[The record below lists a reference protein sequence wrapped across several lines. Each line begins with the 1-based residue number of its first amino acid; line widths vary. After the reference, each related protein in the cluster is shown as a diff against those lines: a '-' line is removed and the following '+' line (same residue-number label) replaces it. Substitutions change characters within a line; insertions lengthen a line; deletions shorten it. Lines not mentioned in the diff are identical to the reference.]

1 MSLVKIQG
9 NASGTGEFTIAA
21 PNSNTNR
28 TLTLPDSSGTL
39 ALAGSSLTGVTDS
52 ASPFETAL
60 GEGAGGSSTGVN
72 NTFIG
77 FEAGNDNTT
86 GQDNTVVG
94 YQALDA
100 NTTGVRNT
108 AVGRSALGASTTTN
122 DNAALGFFALL
133 NNTASNNT
141 AIGSYSMRLN
151 TTGANNT
158 AVGEESLYTNTTGAS
173 NTAVGYQAAYLTTT
187 AVNSVAIG
195 YQALYNQTTA
205 GNLGWNVGVGL
216 GALSG
221 TTTGYY
227 NIGLGGNAGNTL
239 TTGNSNVFIGTFAA
253 ASAVGVSNEAVL
265 GGLTGKGANTFY
277 VMGSS
282 GSYNQKNVTTWETT
296 SDQRLKKNIVDNT
309 EGLEKINALRVRNF
323 EYRLPEEI
331 TDLPEHTVIERS
343 GVQLGIIAQEL
354 QEVCPTCVTEQST
367 GVLSVS
373 TDEIFWHMVNA
384 IKQLNAKV
392 ESLEAQLQA
401 QTQAPASTQEQSPA
415 EPNA

>member
-1 MSLVKIQG
+1 MSNISLEG
-9 NASGTGEFTIAA
+9 NASGTGTFTIAA
-21 PNSNTNR
+21 PNTSSNF
-28 TLTLPDSSGTL
+28 TLTLPQASGTI
-39 ALAGSSLTGVTDS
+39 ALGTGLTGVTDS
-52 ASPFETAL
+52 ATPFETAL

-108 AVGRSALGASTTTN
+108 AVGRSALGASTTAN

-151 TTGANNT
+151 TTGAANT
-158 AVGEESLYTNTTGAS
+158 AVGEESLYTNTTGVA